1 MMKHDTI
8 ADVFSAIK
16 NMENMGKSSAEV
28 PSSKL
33 VQNILSIMQKHK
45 YIGEITPVKRGR
57 KLSIVLNGKI
67 NDCNV
72 IKPRFS
78 VKKEDFI
85 KWEKRYLPANNIGI
99 LILSTPKGV
108 MDHHDAKEKKIGG
121 QLLGFV
127 Y

>member
-1 MMKHDTI
+1 MNHDII

-16 NMENMGKSSAEV
+16 NMENIGRTTAEV
-28 PSSKL
+28 PASTL
-33 VQNILSIMQKHK
+33 TTNILSIMKNHE
-45 YIGEITPVKRGR
+45 YIGETTPVKRGR
-57 KLSIVLNGKI
+57 RLQVELKGRI

-78 VKKEDFI
+78 VKNQEFI
-85 KWEKRYLPANNIGI
+85 KWEKRFLPANNLGI
-99 LILSTPKGV
+99 LILSTSRGL
-108 MDHHDAKEKKIGG
+108 MDHHTAKKEGLGG